1 MKRLLAY
8 GAASTALVVALLV
21 VMHLL
26 VQDDAARSAF
36 RVSAA
41 IAVFVQLLGFAV
53 ARAVARENVMA
64 GWGLGVLLRFAAVFA
79 MAFATGRLALP
90 VGPTLMSL
98 VAFLFVSTLIEPL
111 FLKQ

>member
-1 MKRLLAY
+1 VRRLLGY
-8 GAASTALVVALLV
+8 GAASTAVVAALLV

-26 VQDDAARSAF
+26 VRDEASRSAF
-36 RVSAA
+36 RASAA
-41 IAVFVQLLGFAV
+41 IAVFVQLFGFAV
-53 ARAVARENVMA
+53 ARAVTREHVMA

-79 MAFATGRLALP
+79 MAFATGRLGLP
-90 VGPTLMSL
+90 AGPTLISL